1 MILKAQGGRKR
12 GNREADREVG
22 PASPSF
28 SSRYGRTR
36 GSHIVGGMRM
46 DGVMIRNVASGT

>member
-1 MILKAQGGRKR
+1 MILKAEGGRKR
-12 GNREADREVG
+12 ENREENREVDL
-22 PASPSF
+22 ASLSF

-36 GSHIVGGMRM
+36 GSHIADGMMM